1 MESLVSQSVRHCCQ
15 GQPLVYDSS
24 LTDVSRCPDYF
35 QHCRVRFDEK
45 PVDQWSEQ
53 HFLHGAS
60 PSSQNLRLCLIAILQ
75 FATLICVFTLDRI
88 GRRWTLYWGSVAQGI
103 AMFLAGGFSRLAINA
118 REAGDASKASSYGA
132 AAASMIFIFT
142 SVFGATWLTGTFN
155 LQSSLTQN
163 FR

>member
-1 MESLVSQSVRHCCQ
+1 M
-15 GQPLVYDSS
+15 
-24 LTDVSRCPDYF
+24 CPDAPTIFSIAGFDSMKSQWISGLNNIFYM
-35 QHCRVRFDEK
+35 VRPHHPRTSD
-45 PVDQWSEQ
+45 
-53 HFLHGAS
+53 
-60 PSSQNLRLCLIAILQ
+60 LCLIAILQ

-118 REAGDASKASSYGA
+118 REAGDVSKASSYGA

-155 LQSSLTQN
+155 LLSPLTQDVH
-163 FR
+163 

>member
-1 MESLVSQSVRHCCQ
+1 MKSQWISGLNNVF
-15 GQPLVYDSS
+15 YM
-24 LTDVSRCPDYF
+24 
-35 QHCRVRFDEK
+35 
-45 PVDQWSEQ
+45 
-53 HFLHGAS
+53 
-60 PSSQNLRLCLIAILQ
+60 

-118 REAGDASKASSYGA
+118 REAGDVSKASSYGA

-155 LQSSLTQN
+155 LQSPLTQN
-163 FR
+163 FH